1 MEIWLI
7 LTLICSGIV
16 FLLDFVFR
24 RKKWTDNTKPEK
36 ISLILNMLL
45 VSIYIF
51 GSFLGLLWG
60 VTGSGADT
68 AFGEVLYD
76 VTLVILSFNWLIG
89 IVATIGAFILR
100 KLGKT
105 KASIWIN
112 VLSLGY
118 MVLLFVINCLTE
130 FF

>member
-118 MVLLFVINCLTE
+118 MVLLFVINSLTE

>member
-1 MEIWLI
+1 
-7 LTLICSGIV
+7 
-16 FLLDFVFR
+16 LDFVFR

-60 VTGSGADT
+60 VTDSGADT

-89 IVATIGAFILR
+89 VVATIGAFILR

-118 MVLLFVINCLTE
+118 MVLLFVINSLTE